1 VKSILF
7 IFLDGVGIGDPT
19 SSNPFNNLQ
28 LSGFNWLSGGQDWVN
43 SSYHDIS
50 TTSHVFRGIDATL
63 GVEGLPQS
71 GTGQATLFSGVNCS
85 KLAGKHYGPFPHS
98 TSRPVLAASNM
109 FIQVGG
115 SERADGPAFLNAYPE
130 RFFEAAKKRDRWS
143 VTTRC
148 CLDAGIKIR
157 TIEDLNAG
165 LAVAADIQ
173 GLGLGKVA
181 KTPVIAVSAAEA
193 ARRMVYLSG
202 QHNLL
207 LFEYF
212 LTDKAG
218 HAQDAD
224 MAKSYLESI
233 DNLLLELS
241 KQLDPEQTTLI
252 LTSDHGNIEDL
263 SVRTHTFN
271 PVPFAAK
278 GALAHHFKGVR
289 DLTGVTPGIVSALAP

>member
-1 VKSILF
+1 MKSILF

-19 SSNPFNNLQ
+19 PSNPLNNLQ
-28 LSGFNWLSGGQDWVN
+28 LSGFNWLSAGQDWVN
-43 SSYHDIS
+43 SSFQEIS
-50 TTSHVFRGIDATL
+50 TTTYIFRGIDATL

-115 SERADGPAFLNAYPE
+115 SDRVNGPAFLNAYPE

-143 VTTRC
+143 ATTMC

-157 TIEDLNAG
+157 TIDDLNAG
-165 LAVAADIQ
+165 QAVAADIQ
-173 GLGLGKVA
+173 GLGLSKVA
-181 KTPVIAVSAAEA
+181 RTPVAEISTTEA
-193 ARRMVYLSG
+193 ARRMVSMSER
-202 QHNLL
+202 HNLL

-218 HAQDAD
+218 HAQDAL
-224 MAKSYLESI
+224 MAKSYLESV
-233 DNLLLELS
+233 DSLLLELS
-241 KQLDPEQTTLI
+241 KQLDPEHTTLI

-278 GALAHHFKGVR
+278 GALAHHFAGVR
-289 DLTGVTPGIVSALAP
+289 DLIGVTPGIVSALAL